1 MGNTC
6 KTCRLPAEDLLM
18 VNLLLVNG
26 VPLRHISAQFKI
38 GTSSLKRHRDL
49 HIPEELA
56 KAKHAEEATA
66 GETLLEELNDLREE
80 AARTARKAEEAGDG
94 TLHLRSVDTRA
105 RMVRIKADVA
115 GVIHQKIEL
124 DDKGI
129 QKELEETRSELEQW
143 IQFVKRVAPALFQKY
158 IAAHGEEHASDN

>member
-1 MGNTC
+1 MANTC
-6 KTCRLPAEDLLM
+6 KTCRLPPEDLLM

-49 HIPEELA
+49 HLPAELSRA
-56 KAKHAEEATA
+56 KQAEEVTA
-66 GETLLEELNDLREE
+66 GDRLLEELNGLREE

-105 RMVRIKADVA
+105 RMVRIKADVQ

-124 DDKGI
+124 DDQGVR
-129 QKELEETRSELEQW
+129 KELEETRAELERW
-143 IQFVKRVAPALFQKY
+143 IQFVKRVAPALFQKF
-158 IAAHGEEHASDN
+158 IAMHGGDDASDN